1 MNLVQR
7 ATQGLKQ
14 GGDAKKASAKSDKS
28 HRNKR
33 ASDVKL
39 VADLDFEHMAQQGLY
54 VPTQKPER
62 LPQELRA
69 IKRRLLR
76 RLKYYKNDLSGRKSK
91 RSILGAKSR
100 RRVLMT
106 STRPAEGK
114 TFTAI
119 NLALSLAIEDGINVL
134 LVDTDMP
141 RPRAFKYLNLP
152 SLPGLSDKLLNP
164 DLPLSDI
171 IVKVRNHPLLLLSEG
186 QQRDIARDVFERGDM
201 GRVVQ
206 ELTTAYPD
214 HLIIFDAPPILAA
227 PEAALLAQHADEV
240 VFVVKAND
248 TPEAA
253 IVAALEEVLEFN
265 ENISLV
271 LNQSRVPGKF
281 SHYGSYG
288 EYYSDSKNQDE

>member
-14 GGDAKKASAKSDKS
+14 DAGGVKTSPERARPRKKNSAPDF
-28 HRNKR
+28 
-33 ASDVKL
+33 KL

-76 RLKYYKNDLSGRKSK
+76 KLKYYKNDLSGRKSK

-100 RRVLMT
+100 RRVMMT
-106 STRPAEGK
+106 STDPAEGK
-114 TFTAI
+114 TFTAL
-119 NLALSLAIEDGINVL
+119 NLALSLAIEDDIGVL
-134 LVDTDMP
+134 LVDTDIP

-164 DLPLSDI
+164 SLPLSDI
-171 IVKVRNHPLLLLSEG
+171 VVKVRNYPLLLLSEG
-186 QQRDIARDVFERGDM
+186 QEHDITRDIYERGDM
-201 GRVVQ
+201 ARFVQ
-206 ELTTAYPD
+206 ELMAAYPD

-227 PEAALLAQHADEV
+227 PEAALLAQHVDEV
-240 VFVVKAND
+240 VFVVKANN
-248 TPEAA
+248 TPEGA
-253 IVAALEEVLEFN
+253 VVEALEEVMEFN

-288 EYYSDSKNQDE
+288 EYYGDAKETR

>member
-1 MNLVQR
+1 MSLVQR
-7 ATQGLKQ
+7 AAQSLRDGNSAQRAGETTKQ
-14 GGDAKKASAKSDKS
+14 RKQRKAETAF
-28 HRNKR
+28 RLE
-33 ASDVKL
+33 AE
-39 VADLDFEHMAQQGLY
+39 LDYGHLAQQGLF
-54 VPTQKPER
+54 VPTSKPER

-91 RSILGAKSR
+91 RSILGAQSR

-106 STRPAEGK
+106 STSPAEGK

-141 RPRAFKYLNLP
+141 RPRVFKYLNLP
-152 SLPGLSDKLLNP
+152 SLPGLSDKLRKP

-171 IVKVRNHPLLLLSEG
+171 VVKVRGHSLLLLSEG
-186 QQRDIARDVFERGDM
+186 QQRDIPRDVFERGEM
-201 GRVVQ
+201 ARVVQ

-240 VFVVKAND
+240 VFVVKANN
-248 TPEAA
+248 TPESA
-253 IVAALEEVLEFN
+253 IAAALEEVLEFN
-265 ENISLV
+265 DSISLV
-271 LNQSRVPGKF
+271 LNQALVPGKF

-288 EYYSDSKNQDE
+288 EYNRDTKGQDD